1 MEGRSATDMMKSLI
15 HHVALPPQ
23 LPGRREARLD
33 RIELAL
39 INRLLDATRTLCSV
53 SDGDLYRHWDS
64 TRRTLQVCKELNAGG
79 KLSKSS
85 LITEFRALSVGDV
98 LILHVTEQNAGLLV
112 RRTKE
117 SVICRLQSI
126 KLLALYADQHVQHRD
141 VVFEAFEASPVSE
154 EVLAATSALQWDFP
168 TFAVA
173 ILYPDFAQA
182 SFQDSLASF
191 LEQASTESI
200 KRFAAHST
208 KAGALA
214 FESRDTVDPSLIT
227 QMLMTLLEVN
237 GHRTHPLIIRKRVR
251 DEVYWTDGAENPWRR
266 SPYWLIVRVA
276 LQRSLIVLHGSPV
289 GRAHYKFLCCVLLRN
304 LIDEAPH
311 DIDPDLYSFLQTKL
325 ARRLAKLEIERGR
338 APDNIRAVY
347 DASFAALEAMLSK
360 SLSKASERLGMT
372 WNRFKQEIRRPIPL
386 IPRRA
391 WPIHTK
397 LSLPNSEGYLRK
409 VLSWH
414 TYGGRESRSLPAS
427 QPPTNFDIALATTG
441 PFTVFANR
449 FFSLA
454 RLEKASTTNHGIELL
469 SVTEHETRC
478 VELASRIDKY
488 IAVVG
493 DAYNSN
499 NEEMSIMLLTVM
511 ELWMAMDVSACAL
524 FSLLLDYS
532 PGIPPESLDVLQL
545 LFHEDMSRLK
555 RVQEHLR
562 KRYERSTSS
571 FRTVFDDP
579 ARGCFA
585 ERYFTESPDSA
596 SLQELHQTIEVAAR
610 SAWRRKEEQWRILS
624 ADFEQL
630 QRTIL
635 HSKCTYITK
644 DNCRSQHDEHC
655 HKCHLETKRDRMKI
669 HVHEHPLPSD
679 PVQAKAV
686 VFELSCPEAFTAYR
700 NTTWKILGVLAKS
713 KQSQSFPPRLKL
725 FEYSELK
732 AYVQSTTEGICL
744 ASTAKSWLKTH
755 YHGVPLPVDL
765 DQICLPNGL
774 KLGYY
779 DTVTGAWPGR
789 ETYRPSFTHHCPIHI
804 PSESPFA
811 SLQNL
816 AEFAADSDGPSSYK
830 VLAWQTLCPPQLN
843 EHEFMAFQSLF
854 SGKHRRWLSI
864 LVELGSSNLNF
875 GTEASTMLISQ
886 LAVQAGPATAE
897 NGTLRLVHACFRD
910 RQFCK
915 RLMEQIDKRLHG
927 ISSNWREIN
936 CMEMLLTLILRLC
949 SLATESTIA
958 ESYKLLERARAT
970 TLLWTSQLRSEIQSA
985 TTAENSRRCSQY
997 VFRSALLCR
1006 RSFAM
1011 YAAKVHDPDVLP
1023 ILGEAELQCFIECSI
1038 ALQDNM
1044 PSEPAN
1050 LPLYYK
1056 NMLAR
1061 DVKMVYHLRHLLR
1074 RSLET
1079 HPSSLG
1085 NAIDRVWPQA
1095 SGGAM
1100 RQFSNP
1106 KPVESSSGWWFTCS
1120 IFSTLQT
1127 KAQSIEYHL
1136 LEGHLMVDRQP
1147 LGKLPAVHRESF
1159 VIGQLFGSQ
1168 NVSTYP
1174 SSLRGMTYTVVF
1186 AINGHQIHIGFR
1198 ENALIVRACVKGTV
1212 LELIPRD
1219 TFGGA
1224 RNFDLP
1230 GSLVEHCV
1238 HWLDL
1243 NTGILEIRQE
1253 PDIWISKPSN
1263 WILDFNSRTAHRRKS
1278 VLIDPHSPPF
1288 QRIARI
1294 FDRFEYPG
1302 RLTVFQPEKGNLSVE
1317 LRRLE
1322 LSFYVNVDGLL
1333 ACRQLC
1339 AEIDP
1344 DQDAGTW
1351 YGLNSKLVLRDTA
1364 NNRQRSIIVPLGSA
1378 KSLRHDVHVSVDVEN
1393 IGQYGRYFINDVLG
1407 RLDCPPEPRLLYLKA
1422 QFHACTS
1429 FVIPDPLTGKTGSEE
1444 ALHCLR
1450 SGYCQ
1455 PWTPLTQRPLQTLM
1469 AICKLTPRRQ
1479 YYPKDARRMQQVIW
1493 DPDLTPTIQHDELR
1507 SAVEDI
1513 YEKSRSLS
1521 LFATTKQPQTP
1532 LELEDLPRHLLRRSV
1547 FQRGLYH
1554 RSSNRCQDEHAVQ
1567 DPQYAVRGCDRDSQ
1581 RRRNV
1586 FESVSLLRS
1595 WPTSM
1600 YTTSDLSGILQNWP
1614 SIRGFDQIFD
1624 PALLTGF
1631 LNMQPAVEWGS
1642 MVNFCRHSKRE
1653 DVHRLMFLFALIS
1666 FGAQADMDSVRVWIA
1681 YAVIEDLK
1689 SAEPPIWEKYTNFRF
1704 NEVPTES
1711 YLVELID
1718 KCRAP
1723 YPGDERDLLEVQIS
1737 HKMFKK
1743 LQNAQH
1749 KHEQST
1755 GQHCTALV
1763 QALLRQWPCAEPT
1776 EGGLIEPSMLD
1787 VPQAMNILCPE
1798 WLRLFQN
1805 LELSSYIEKVQ
1816 CVLHDHQ
1823 VAARFE
1829 VPIISITSQEISSAG
1844 SPDAGDPITLPELM
1858 RKPGPPTHSASLIN
1872 ESHHTMSPVVRKE
1885 NIPLANTAGKIS
1897 KPISPPVSPEA
1908 CELERILDLHVN
1920 SRSVVRQRYGSDLK
1934 ASLNALKANQTLNE
1948 RQVDRG
1954 FPLNLDAA
1962 IVEAREN
1969 IKQNFI
1975 KLCSA
1980 IREGD
1985 ARARW
1990 LQYSFIWPCVTPVTL
2005 LEQLRSI
2012 SDTVFG
2018 SGMKE
2023 GLIVYARS
2031 ITYLQQLLRMDDAMR
2046 RSQSQRLHDEKQNI
2060 GHENWDPLEYQD
2072 WLLLEVDANILI
2084 RRDQVE
2090 VALAS
2095 ISPASGSNS
2104 VLQMNMGQGSFILRA
2119 LLCQEDTDTGISS

>member
-1 MEGRSATDMMKSLI
+1 M
-15 HHVALPPQ
+15 
-23 LPGRREARLD
+23 
-33 RIELAL
+33 
-39 INRLLDATRTLCSV
+39 
-53 SDGDLYRHWDS
+53 
-64 TRRTLQVCKELNAGG
+64 
-79 KLSKSS
+79 
-85 LITEFRALSVGDV
+85 
-98 LILHVTEQNAGLLV
+98 
-112 RRTKE
+112 
-117 SVICRLQSI
+117 
-126 KLLALYADQHVQHRD
+126 
-141 VVFEAFEASPVSE
+141 SE

-168 TFAVA
+168 NSAVA
-173 ILYPDFAQA
+173 IPYSEFAQA

-208 KAGALA
+208 KAGSLA
-214 FESRDTVDPSLIT
+214 FESRETVDPSLIT

-237 GHRTHPLIIRKRVR
+237 GHRIQPMIIRKRVR

-266 SPYWLIVRVA
+266 SPYWLIMRVA
-276 LQRSLIVLHGSPV
+276 LQRFLIILHGSLT
-289 GRAHYKFLCCVLLRN
+289 GRAHYKFLSCVLLRN
-304 LIDEAPH
+304 IIEEVPY
-311 DIDPDLYSFLQTKL
+311 DIDPDLYGFLQAKL
-325 ARRLAKLEIERGR
+325 ARRLAKLEVEKVQ
-338 APDNIRAVY
+338 APENIRAVY
-347 DASFAALEAMLSK
+347 DASFTALEAMLSK

-372 WNRFKQEIRRPIPL
+372 WNGFKQKIRRPIPL

-391 WPIHTK
+391 WPIHTR

-414 TYGGRESRSLPAS
+414 TYGGSEARSPTAP

-454 RLEKASTTNHGIELL
+454 RLEKATTTHHGLRLL
-469 SVTEHETRC
+469 TVTDHESRC

-511 ELWMAMDVSACAL
+511 ELWMAMDISACAL

-545 LFHEDMSRLK
+545 LFLEDMSRLK
-555 RVQEHLR
+555 KVQEHLR
-562 KRYERSTSS
+562 ERYARSTSS

-596 SLQELHQTIEVAAR
+596 RLQELQQTIEAAAR

-644 DNCRSQHDEHC
+644 DNYRSQHDEHC
-655 HKCHLETKRDRMKI
+655 QKCYLENRRDRMKI

-679 PVQAKAV
+679 PVQVKAV

-700 NTTWKILGVLAKS
+700 NTTWKILGILAKS

-732 AYVQSTTEGICL
+732 AYVESKTEGICL

-765 DQICLPNGL
+765 YQICLPNGL

-779 DTVTGAWPGR
+779 DTATGAWPAR

-811 SLQNL
+811 ILQHL
-816 AEFAADSDGPSSYK
+816 PEFAPNSDGPSSYK
-830 VLAWQTLCPPQLN
+830 VLAWQTWCPPQLN
-843 EHEFMAFQSLF
+843 EHEFMAFQNLF
-854 SGKHRRWLSI
+854 SGKHHRWLSI

-875 GTEASTMLISQ
+875 GTEATTTLVSQ
-886 LAVQAGPATAE
+886 LAVQAGPATEE
-897 NGTLRLVHACFRD
+897 NGTLRSVHACFRD

-915 RLMEQIDKRLHG
+915 RLMEQIGNRLHG
-927 ISSNWREIN
+927 ISSNWREIS

-949 SLATESTIA
+949 SLATGSTIA
-958 ESYKLLERARAT
+958 ESYNLLEKARAT
-970 TLLWTSQLRSEIQSA
+970 TLLWTSQLRSEIQSV

-1011 YAAKVHDPDVLP
+1011 YAAKAHDAEVYLALEEP
-1023 ILGEAELQCFIECSI
+1023 ELQCFIECSI

-1044 PSEPAN
+1044 PSEPAK

-1056 NMLAR
+1056 NMLVR
-1061 DVKMVYHLRHLLR
+1061 DLKMVYRLRHLLR
-1074 RSLET
+1074 RSLEA
-1079 HPSSLG
+1079 HPTSLG

-1095 SGGAM
+1095 SGGAT
-1100 RQFSNP
+1100 RQFSSP
-1106 KPVESSSGWWFTCS
+1106 HSVEPSSGWWFTS
-1120 IFSTLQT
+1120 NIVSTLQT
-1127 KAQSIEYHL
+1127 KNQQIHYHL
-1136 LEGHLMVDRQP
+1136 LEGHLLIDWQP
-1147 LGKLPAVHRESF
+1147 LGKLPAVHRES
-1159 VIGQLFGSQ
+1159 VVLGQLFGNQSLL
-1168 NVSTYP
+1168 TYP
-1174 SSLRGMTYTVVF
+1174 SSLHGMTYTLAF
-1186 AINGHQIHIGFR
+1186 AMNGHQIHIGFR
-1198 ENALIVRACVKGTV
+1198 EKALIVRACVRGTV
-1212 LELIPRD
+1212 MELIPRD

-1243 NTGILEIRQE
+1243 NTGILEVRQE

-1263 WILDFNSRTAHRRKS
+1263 WVLDFRRRTAHRRKS

-1322 LSFYVNVDGLL
+1322 LSFYINVDGLL
-1333 ACRQLC
+1333 ACRQLS

-1364 NNRQRSIIVPLGSA
+1364 NNRQRSIIVPLGAA
-1378 KSLRHDVHVSVDVEN
+1378 KSTRHSYHVSVDVEN
-1393 IGQYGRYFINDVLG
+1393 DGQYGRFFINDVLG

-1422 QFHACTS
+1422 HFHACTS
-1429 FVIPDPLTGKTGSEE
+1429 SVIPDPLTGRTGSEE

-1479 YYPKDARRMQQVIW
+1479 YYPKDARRMQQVLW

-1513 YEKSRSLS
+1513 CEKSRILS
-1521 LFATTKQPQTP
+1521 LFVTTKQPQTP
-1532 LELEDLPRHLLRRSV
+1532 LGLENYPRHLLRRSG
-1547 FQRGLYH
+1547 FRRRLYH
-1554 RSSNRCQDEHAVQ
+1554 RSSILCYDEHTVQ
-1567 DPQYAVRGCDRDSQ
+1567 DLQYAARGCDRDSQ

-1600 YTTSDLSGILQNWP
+1600 YTASDLSGILQNWP
-1614 SIRGFDQIFD
+1614 SIGGFDQIFD
-1624 PALLTGF
+1624 PALLTGL
-1631 LNMQPAVEWGS
+1631 LNMQPALEWGS
-1642 MVNFCRHSKRE
+1642 MVNLCRHSKRE
-1653 DVHRLMFLFALIS
+1653 DVYRLMFLFALIS
-1666 FGAQADMDSVRVWIA
+1666 YGAQADMDTIRVWIA
-1681 YAVIEDLK
+1681 YAVIETLK
-1689 SAEPPIWEKYTNFRF
+1689 SVEPPTWETYTDFRF
-1704 NEVPTES
+1704 NQVPTEG

-1737 HKMFKK
+1737 HKMLKK
-1743 LQNAQH
+1743 LQSAQH

-1755 GQHCTALV
+1755 EQHCTALV
-1763 QALLRQWPCAEPT
+1763 QALLRQWPCPEPT
-1776 EGGLIEPSMLD
+1776 EVGFIEPSMLD
-1787 VPQAMNILCPE
+1787 LPQAMNILCPE

-1816 CVLHDHQ
+1816 CVLYDHH

-1829 VPIISITSQEISSAG
+1829 VPNISIFSQEISSTG
-1844 SPDAGDPITLPELM
+1844 SPDAGDPINLPELM
-1858 RKPGPPTHSASLIN
+1858 RKPGPLTHSASLTSI
-1872 ESHHTMSPVVRKE
+1872 SAGKTHHTMSPVIRKE
-1885 NIPLANTAGKIS
+1885 NIPLAKTAGAVS
-1897 KPISPPVSPEA
+1897 KPKSLPESPEA

-1920 SRSVVRQRYGSDLK
+1920 SQSVVRQRYGSDLR
-1934 ASLNALKANQTLNE
+1934 ASLNALKAVQTLNE
-1948 RQVDRG
+1948 RKVDRG
-1954 FPLNLDAA
+1954 FPPTMDAT
-1962 IVEAREN
+1962 IIDARE
-1969 IKQNFI
+1969 IVKREFI

-1990 LQYSFIWPCVTPVTL
+1990 LQHSFLWPCVTPVTL

-2012 SDTVFG
+2012 SNTVFG

-2046 RSQSQRLHDEKQNI
+2046 RSQSQRLHDEQQNV
-2060 GHENWDPLEYQD
+2060 GHENWNPLEYQD
-2072 WLLLEVDANILI
+2072 WLLLEIDANILI

-2104 VLQMNMGQGSFILRA
+2104 VLQMNMGQGSFILLA
-2119 LLCQEDTDTGISS
+2119 LFG